1 MSSRTTAARDTRTR
15 LLQAARDLLL
25 SGEPFSMERIA
36 RLAGVSRQA
45 VYLHF
50 PDRFHLL
57 DAIATQAVRDQGQD
71 EKVQVLEATEDPHE
85 QLRLLVEIRVAVVA
99 RHGELERAVNRQLGE
114 SDEDRRRWNQRV
126 GRAAVIHR
134 LVAGLVETQ
143 TLRADL
149 TAAQAEAL
157 LQVLLSTE
165 ALGPLLGA
173 DSPAGVARLVLRA
186 ARAALLRSP

>member
-1 MSSRTTAARDTRTR
+1 MSSRAAAPRDTRAL
-15 LLQAARDLLL
+15 LLQAGRELLL

-36 RLAGVSRQA
+36 RRTGVSRQA

-71 EKVQVLEATEDPHE
+71 EKVQVLETTEDPHE

-99 RHGELERAVNRQLGE
+99 RHGDLERALHRLLGE
-114 SDEDRRRWNQRV
+114 SEEERRRWSERA
-126 GRAAVIHR
+126 GRTAVIRR
-134 LVAGLVETQ
+134 LVRRLGEGGA
-143 TLRADL
+143 LRAEL
-149 TAAQAEAL
+149 SPAQAEAL
-157 LQVLLSTE
+157 LQVLLSAD
-165 ALGPLLGA
+165 ALGPLLA
-173 DSPAGVARLVLRA
+173 VDSSVGVARLVLRA